1 MNTKLSLCVSGYHRY
16 HLLYVDLYA
25 VYIGYPVLCVGQR
38 LGCILVLVIVSGVLT
53 CYDVGKLLWSF
64 QRGAW
69 VLDGVGEGFMVG
81 WGFSRA
87 SKILFGDMECSS
99 FRWVFFKNSA

>member
-1 MNTKLSLCVSGYHRY
+1 MCFWVSPVSLAVCRLICRLYRLSCS
-16 HLLYVDLYA
+16 LLRTAFRLYLSTCNS
-25 VYIGYPVLCVGQR
+25 VRG
-38 LGCILVLVIVSGVLT
+38 LT

-69 VLDGVGEGFMVG
+69 VLDGVGVGFMVG

-99 FRWVFFKNSA
+99 FRWVFFKTQHK